1 MGNWKRPWCWE
12 GLGAGGEGHD
22 RGWDGWMASLTW
34 WTWVWV
40 NSRSWWWTKRP
51 GVLRFMGSQRVGH
64 DWATDLNWTEWAR
77 MRTGNSLSR
86 NAKWQIKMLKRRC
99 SISQSRQWKA
109 QQWCRVIF
117 YDQKWQKW
125 KHLTMWGTGENKWKL
140 KILYPLVEVKIVSP
154 LWSVIYQYL
163 IKLKVKSE

>member
-1 MGNWKRPWCWE
+1 M
-12 GLGAGGEGHD
+12 AGWHH
-22 RGWDGWMASLTW
+22 RLDGRESR
-34 WTWVWV
+34 WT
-40 NSRSWWWTKRP
+40 P
-51 GVLRFMGSQRVGH
+51 GVGDRQRGLACCDSWGH
-64 DWATDLNWTEWAR
+64 KESDTTEQLNWTELNWTEWAR
-77 MRTGNSLSR
+77 MRTGNSLSS

-99 SISQSRQWKA
+99 SISQSGQWKA

-117 YDQKWQKW
+117 YDQKWQKL
-125 KHLTMWGTGENKWKL
+125 KHLTMWGTGENRWKL

>member
-1 MGNWKRPWCWE
+1 M
-12 GLGAGGEGHD
+12 AGWHH
-22 RGWDGWMASLTW
+22 WLDGRESR
-34 WTWVWV
+34 WT
-40 NSRSWWWTKRP
+40 P
-51 GVLRFMGSQRVGH
+51 GVGDRQRGLACCDSWVH
-64 DWATDLNWTEWAR
+64 KESDTTERLNWTELNWTEWAT

-117 YDQKWQKW
+117 YDQKWQKL
-125 KHLTMWGTGENKWKL
+125 KHLTMWGTGENRWKL